1 MDHSGIVDRSVAAA
15 AAPTT
20 DVTLS
25 CCEEH
30 EAEINARRTA
40 TESILRLHDRVA
52 SLERHHQ
59 INVVP
64 NSNRYR
70 CYNTMED
77 DGDYPALREYRHH
90 LMVESD
96 SEDEASLPDDVTGC
110 AVAGASLD
118 GEETE
123 EEDEDDEY
131 DYLLEETTLN
141 ITNVEEERRLE
152 MKLRGL
158 HLDIARGHG
167 YGVHRHINPGNV
179 WEQAG
184 LNSPNPPQA
193 AIVHLYD
200 PTSIP
205 SAKLDVILESN
216 RFAAKYKGTKFL
228 KADGKKAVS
237 ANPIVPKDCLP
248 CIMAIRNGT
257 IIATCDKLRDVMDRH
272 YNVVDEWALEEWLDR
287 ANVLIRE
294 APEIDNLV
302 RIRPEEEALLDS
314 IRRENEQ
321 TSAST
326 EKIVE
331 KEYYDCG
338 LEGCQKT
345 FCHQHIGNGEKGST
359 AGYVV
364 PPQYITPSEQIDQS

>member
-1 MDHSGIVDRSVAAA
+1 MDHSGIADISQSAGVAP
-15 AAPTT
+15 AP
-20 DVTLS
+20 DPTLS

-30 EAEINARRTA
+30 EAEINRRRNA

-52 SLERHHQ
+52 KLERHHQ
-59 INVVP
+59 INVLP
-64 NSNRYR
+64 NSDRYR
-70 CYNTMED
+70 CCYPTA
-77 DGDYPALREYRHH
+77 DGELKDYPALREHRHH
-90 LMVESD
+90 LMVESE

-123 EEDEDDEY
+123 EEDDDDEF

-158 HLDIARGHG
+158 HLDIAKGHG
-167 YGVHRHINPGNV
+167 YGVYRHINPWNI

-184 LNSPNPPQA
+184 VNSNSPSPPQA
-193 AIVHLYD
+193 VIVHLYD
-200 PTSIP
+200 PASIP

-228 KADGKKAVS
+228 KADGKKAVA
-237 ANPIVPKDCLP
+237 ANPIIPEDCLP
-248 CIMAIRNGT
+248 CIMAIRDGT
-257 IIATCDKLRDVMDRH
+257 IIATCEKLRQVMDRH
-272 YNVVDEWALEEWLDR
+272 CDVVDECALEEWLDR

-314 IRRENEQ
+314 MRKENEII
-321 TSAST
+321 
-326 EKIVE
+326 ED
-331 KEYYDCG
+331 YYDCG

-345 FCHQHIGNGEKGST
+345 FCHQHIGNGEQGST
-359 AGYVV
+359 ANYVV
-364 PPQYITPSEQIDQS
+364 PPQYITPVEQIYQP